1 MNEYTVKISKLIP
14 YSIILTVCAEDENQA
29 INIATGKAIEYEL
42 ENWEQGSSFA
52 EEVLSV
58 EEEYEEIN

>member
-14 YSIILTVCAEDENQA
+14 YSIILTVGAEDESQA
-29 INIATGKAIEYEL
+29 INLATSQASKYDL
-42 ENWEQGSSFA
+42 KNWEPGSSFG

>member
-29 INIATGKAIEYEL
+29 INIATGQAIEYEL